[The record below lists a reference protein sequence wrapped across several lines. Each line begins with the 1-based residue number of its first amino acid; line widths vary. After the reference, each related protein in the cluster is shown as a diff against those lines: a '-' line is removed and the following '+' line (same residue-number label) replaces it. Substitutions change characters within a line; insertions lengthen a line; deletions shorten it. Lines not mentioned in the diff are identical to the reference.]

1 MTCDARA
8 LARAHTALY
17 IRLMSYALFIAAV
30 VACIVVLIVLMV
42 GVISFA
48 RGGEWHRRNANKI
61 MRLRIITQAIAVVLI
76 ILAVLA
82 AKSGG

>member
-1 MTCDARA
+1 MRA
-8 LARAHTALY
+8 LAYGARRLY